1 MNVFNGFITRLDV
14 AKGRIP
20 ELENQFR
27 EFSKIESK
35 ENSDWKKQN
44 RISKDCG
51 QLQKCDSCIIR
62 IAERQEREKGAEEIF
77 QTIMTE
83 NFPQLIRCQTTHPGS
98 SESSKQ
104 DKHQ

>member
-35 ENSDWKKQN
+35 ENSD
-44 RISKDCG
+44 
-51 QLQKCDSCIIR
+51 
-62 IAERQEREKGAEEIF
+62 
-77 QTIMTE
+77 
-83 NFPQLIRCQTTHPGS
+83 
-98 SESSKQ
+98 
-104 DKHQ
+104 

>member
-51 QLQKCDSCIIR
+51 R
-62 IAERQEREKGAEEIF
+62 TTKGV
-77 QTIMTE
+77 TYV
-83 NFPQLIRCQTTHPGS
+83 
-98 SESSKQ
+98 
-104 DKHQ
+104 